1 MQFSFRHVTFA
12 AVFFFVG
19 ITAHAKTASEIYE
32 LASRITVVVESTY
45 DEKETTAQG
54 SGVILSEEEV
64 VTNCHVIKGASQIEV
79 LIGNEV
85 HSATLRY
92 SDWDRDIC
100 SLSVKGLG
108 GGLGGQVAVPSMIG
122 NSKTLKVGTK
132 VYAVSAPHGLELTLS
147 DGIVSSLREV
157 EGGNYIQTTAAISPG
172 SSGGGLFDE
181 NGALVGI
188 MSFNYTKGQ
197 NLNFA
202 SRVEWIEEL
211 PKRSVKAVPTPNAK
225 SEIADS
231 SRRTTERESI
241 TDVEIVRSDF
251 GLFGAV
257 PTGDP
262 AFQASRSV
270 PLQEDQTYGWFMELK
285 TSKPKIKWREEI
297 VFPSPLA
304 ILDIHGS
311 TAQHS
316 TSEDGLTVT
325 TELEE
330 VVPDG
335 GLIYH
340 MWGVAAGDPKGPHVM
355 RIYVEDKLVR
365 TFEFEVEE

>member
-1 MQFSFRHVTFA
+1 MQFSFQRSIFA
-12 AVFFFVG
+12 ASLLVVAV
-19 ITAHAKTASEIYE
+19 TAHAKTASEVYE
-32 LASRITVVVESTY
+32 LASRITVVVQSTY
-45 DEKETTAQG
+45 EEKETTAQG

-100 SLSVKGLG
+100 SLSVRGLG
-108 GGLGGQVAVPSMIG
+108 GGFSGQAAVIG
-122 NSKTLKVGTK
+122 NSKMLKVGAK
-132 VYAVSAPHGLELTLS
+132 VYAVGAPHGLELTLS
-147 DGIVSSLREV
+147 DGIVSSLREI
-157 EGGNYIQTTAAISPG
+157 EGGNYIQTTAAISSG

-202 SRVEWIEEL
+202 SRVEWVEEL
-211 PKRSVKAVPTPNAK
+211 PKRSAKAVPTPNAK
-225 SEIADS
+225 SEIEDS

-241 TDVEIVRSDF
+241 SDVEIVRADF
-251 GLFGAV
+251 GLFGAI

-285 TSKPKIKWREEI
+285 TSKPKIKWREEV

-304 ILDIHGS
+304 ILDINGS
-311 TAQHS
+311 TAKHS

-325 TELEE
+325 TEQEE
-330 VVPDG
+330 VVPTS

-340 MWGVAAGDPKGPHVM
+340 MWGSQ
-355 RIYVEDKLVR
+355 LVIPR
-365 TFEFEVEE
+365 GSMLCAST

>member
-1 MQFSFRHVTFA
+1 MT
-12 AVFFFVG
+12 
-19 ITAHAKTASEIYE
+19 
-32 LASRITVVVESTY
+32 
-45 DEKETTAQG
+45 
-54 SGVILSEEEV
+54 
-64 VTNCHVIKGASQIEV
+64 
-79 LIGNEV
+79 
-85 HSATLRY
+85 
-92 SDWDRDIC
+92 
-100 SLSVKGLG
+100 
-108 GGLGGQVAVPSMIG
+108 
-122 NSKTLKVGTK
+122 
-132 VYAVSAPHGLELTLS
+132 
-147 DGIVSSLREV
+147 
-157 EGGNYIQTTAAISPG
+157 
-172 SSGGGLFDE
+172 
-181 NGALVGI
+181 
-188 MSFNYTKGQ
+188 FNYTKGQ

-202 SRVEWIEEL
+202 SPVKWVEEL
-211 PKRSVKAVPTPNAK
+211 PKRSVKADEVVPDDLDFDTENPL
-225 SEIADS
+225 
-231 SRRTTERESI
+231 RTTERESI
-241 TDVEIVRSDF
+241 TDVEIVRADF
-251 GLFGAV
+251 GLFGAI
-257 PTGDP
+257 PSGDP
-262 AFQASRSV
+262 AFKASRTV
-270 PLQEDQTYGWFMELK
+270 PLEEDQTYGWFMELK